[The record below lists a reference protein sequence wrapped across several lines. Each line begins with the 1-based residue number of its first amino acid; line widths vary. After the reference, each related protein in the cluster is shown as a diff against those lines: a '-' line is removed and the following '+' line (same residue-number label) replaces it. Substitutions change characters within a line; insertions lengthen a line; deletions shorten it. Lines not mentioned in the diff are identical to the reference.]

1 MLEVS
6 KQDLLKL
13 VDDHLLSD
21 KRRVLRTRVYAA
33 GDDRDGT
40 CDPEG
45 WTVIRTRDQLRAW
58 KERADYWPAAVRWDE
73 GGVGA
78 PAD

>member
-1 MLEVS
+1 
-6 KQDLLKL
+6 LLKL

-40 CDPEG
+40 CDPDG
-45 WTVIRTRDQLRAW
+45 WTVLRTRSELRAW
-58 KERADYWPAAVRWDE
+58 KERADYWPPAVRWDE
-73 GGVGA
+73 GRVGA